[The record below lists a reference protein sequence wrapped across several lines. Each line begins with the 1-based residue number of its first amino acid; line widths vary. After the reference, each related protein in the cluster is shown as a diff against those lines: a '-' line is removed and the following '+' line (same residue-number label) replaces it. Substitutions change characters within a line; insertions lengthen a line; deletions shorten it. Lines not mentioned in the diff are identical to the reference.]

1 MTTTPGSVPADTG
14 DGSLTDEEQTTKD
27 RTYSPGSETE
37 TAAKQEDTV
46 PDTVDADIDRGAVT
60 VAPGTGGPDDVGDV
74 DVDPDDL
81 NLPRDTGA
89 H

>member
-1 MTTTPGSVPADTG
+1 MTNTPDTTPDDTRG
-14 DGSLTDEEQTTKD
+14 ALSDEQQTTKD

-37 TAAKQEDTV
+37 TAAKQSDPV
-46 PDTVDADIDRGAVT
+46 PDTVDHDIDRDDIT

-74 DVDPDDL
+74 EVDPDDL
-81 NLPRDTGA
+81 NMPHDTGA